1 MLKILLIALL
11 VLEAVC
17 VPLFLRFYWPKRCK
31 KSLIMKTVSSLIFI
45 ACAGVCM
52 AMSGNDT
59 KYALYI
65 LLGLVFGM
73 LGDVLLHWIKGTPI
87 TFISGVVLFLVGHIF
102 YISAF
107 DAAIRP
113 GSWDTAV
120 TVRTVVLVIG
130 AVIIAV
136 AAAFI
141 YFRKIFKG
149 REYYIVAAAVYGG
162 VLFTMLAKA
171 FECAMVFW
179 EYYEPG
185 IEVIIGSLEEWQVA
199 MIAVICGSVLFVI
212 SDLLLGFMLAREHG
226 KSQKPPIKVL
236 RYINI
241 YTYYIA
247 QLILA
252 ISILLIPYGIG
263 WAL

>member
-1 MLKILLIALL
+1 MKILLIALL
-11 VLEAVC
+11 VLEAIC
-17 VPLFLRFYWPKRCK
+17 VPLFLHFYWPKRCV
-31 KSLIMKTVSSLIFI
+31 KSLVMKTVSSLIFI
-45 ACAGVCM
+45 ACGGVCM

-59 KYALYI
+59 KYALFI

-73 LGDVLLHWIKGTPI
+73 LGDVLLHWLKGNVI

-107 DAAIRP
+107 DEAIRP
-113 GSWDTAV
+113 GSWETAV
-120 TVRTVVLVIG
+120 TVRTVVLIIG
-130 AVIIAV
+130 AVVIAAV
-136 AAAFI
+136 AAFL
-141 YFRKIFKG
+141 YFKKIFKG

-171 FECAMVFW
+171 FECAMVAW

-185 IEVIIGSLEEWQVA
+185 VMNVIGSLEEWQIA
-199 MIAVICGSVLFVI
+199 MIAVICGSVLFVA
-212 SDLLLGFMLAREHG
+212 SDLLLGYMLAREHG
-226 KSQKPPIKVL
+226 KSQKPPVKLL

-241 YTYYIA
+241 YTYYTA

-252 ISILLIPYGIG
+252 FSILVIPNGIG
-263 WAL
+263 WAA